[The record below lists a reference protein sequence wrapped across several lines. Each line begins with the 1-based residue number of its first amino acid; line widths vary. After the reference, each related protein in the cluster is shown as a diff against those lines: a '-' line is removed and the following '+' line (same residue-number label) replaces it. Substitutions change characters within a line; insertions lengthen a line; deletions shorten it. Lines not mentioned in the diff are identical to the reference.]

1 MNYIKHLNGF
11 FECVGRLENLRPTHI
26 SLYLALFM
34 QWNKQRFEN
43 PLSVHRSSLMKLSKI
58 GSQTTYHKCLVEL
71 HRYQL
76 IIYQPSRQPLKGS
89 IIRLIPLD
97 AKNAPT
103 SPINDHVVIPSIN
116 ETNKNL
122 NDEKNQDTSKNQK
135 IMSNPY
141 NEPL

>member
-11 FECVGRLENLRPTHI
+11 FELVARMENVRPTHI

-58 GSQTTYHKCLVEL
+58 GSQTTYHKCLIEL
-71 HRYQL
+71 HRQQL
-76 IIYQPSRQPLKGS
+76 IIYQPSKLALKGS
-89 IIRLIPLD
+89 LIQLIPLD
-97 AKNAPT
+97 HNRDRT
-103 SPINDHVVIPSIN
+103 SPINDAVVIPSIN
-116 ETNKNL
+116 NTNTNKNKDD
-122 NDEKNQDTSKNQK
+122 NTKKTKTA
-135 IMSNPY
+135 NPY